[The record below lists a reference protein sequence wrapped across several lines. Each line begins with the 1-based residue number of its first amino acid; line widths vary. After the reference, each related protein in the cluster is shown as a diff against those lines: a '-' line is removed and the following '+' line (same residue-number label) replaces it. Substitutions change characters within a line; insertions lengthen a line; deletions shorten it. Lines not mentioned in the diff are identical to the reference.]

1 MNCQIQLDFQG
12 GRGYLIVIV
21 TLCLMLL
28 LLIMSRLVTNHMW
41 VFLLPTPSKSN
52 LMVLKCLS

>member
-28 LLIMSRLVTNHMW
+28 LLMMSRLVTNHMW
-41 VFLLPTPSKSN
+41 VFLLPAQSKSN